1 MDTLQKLVEII
12 KKNAPEVPNIVRS
25 DTCWLD
31 GDRCPYGQPNGKFSN
46 RPSSF
51 CVMPTGRGSGC
62 QKLLDNVGEFD
73 QMIGDLEERIEK
85 TIDERVREKRVTL
98 DSELR
103 AVADRELT
111 DVDKATLILAA
122 DIIKE
127 IELDYKIV
135 RTDDL

>member
-12 KKNAPEVPNIVRS
+12 KKNAPEVINIIRP

-62 QKLLDNVGEFD
+62 QKLLDNIAEFD
-73 QMIGDLEERIEK
+73 QMIGDLEERVHEK
-85 TIDERVREKRVTL
+85 KVTL

-103 AVADRELT
+103 AVADQELA
-111 DVDKATLILAA
+111 DVDKAILILAA